1 MLQKRITRVEPIG
14 EAIYAKRGCR
24 VGVSSMAR
32 YREFR
37 YRGDDVLGS
46 ITAHA
51 SSNDDLAKLFA
62 DHKGPIVNKWHH
74 YFPIYTR
81 YFDQFRN
88 RPTRFL
94 EIGVSKGGSLEIWRK
109 YLGPDAVIFG
119 IDIDP
124 ACAKFDGLAAQ
135 VRIGSQ
141 DDPDFLNKVVDEMGG
156 IDVVLDDGSH
166 HMDHIPVTLETLFPR
181 LAENGV
187 YMIEDLHTSYWPKF
201 GGGLTEDGNFFNYL
215 RRIADVMHR
224 NYLNEDVQFGTGA
237 DYNHISGLHIYDSV
251 AVLEKAKPFTPR
263 FSKIGS

>member
-1 MLQKRITRVEPIG
+1 M
-14 EAIYAKRGCR
+14 
-24 VGVSSMAR
+24 
-32 YREFR
+32 
-37 YRGDDVLGS
+37 
-46 ITAHA
+46 
-51 SSNDDLAKLFA
+51 
-62 DHKGPIVNKWHH
+62 
-74 YFPIYTR
+74 
-81 YFDQFRN
+81 
-88 RPTRFL
+88 
-94 EIGVSKGGSLEIWRK
+94 
-109 YLGPDAVIFG
+109 
-119 IDIDP
+119 
-124 ACAKFDGLAAQ
+124 
-135 VRIGSQ
+135 RIGSQ

-224 NYLNEDVQFGTGA
+224 NYLSEDVQFGTGT

-251 AVLEKAKPFTPR
+251 AVLEKAKPFMPR